1 MASTAAAR
9 AGQTRSRN
17 MEHTL
22 ENNRSYVE
30 ANKKIDLRCKWE
42 NDTDAKLE
50 EKRKAARIAQLMK
63 QRAASLLE
71 RKRELAS
78 KLNAEMNM
86 WQKEFAEEKE
96 SPEDRKLAL
105 QSRALTLRD
114 AREAERRKFADAM
127 YKLQWQSSC
136 DDGRLLD
143 SKATIKRV
151 MQDREDQIQQKKDIT
166 AQLEKED
173 GMLMDE
179 WRQRIEELE
188 EKENEK
194 EAYRR
199 SMEREIKGMLDEQVE
214 AHQARKSALKAR
226 QAADAA
232 EELAEWKA
240 AKEIEDAEEQERF
253 IVSKQR
259 GIATRNFNQS
269 RLNIRKEAQERVRSE
284 DLLLLNYALEKER
297 QSQAAEQQKKDME
310 KETTKRYQAYLKAQ
324 MVKEQEDQSSIDQ
337 LRKIEEDKIWAKR
350 EKEQQDRLD
359 ARKDLW
365 EKTDKGRQDQIR
377 MKKEREQKIHDEEMA
392 EASKH
397 GVNQEELDRIEAL
410 KVAARTQA
418 VNENQIAVRAQG
430 AYKQR
435 LLRREEQEKF
445 LDGKIMNK
453 VELEHKARL
462 SEMAGQVKVNFPNKH
477 TQWYS

>member
-17 MEHTL
+17 LEQTL
-22 ENNRSYVE
+22 ENNRSYVA

-50 EKRKAARIAQLMK
+50 EKRKKARVSELMRM
-63 QRAASLLE
+63 RAASLMA

-78 KLNAEMNM
+78 KLNSEMSM
-86 WQKEFAEEKE
+86 WQKEFAEVKE
-96 SPEDRKLAL
+96 SPEDRKLSI
-105 QSRALTLRD
+105 QTRALALRD
-114 AREAERRKFADAM
+114 ARETERRKFADEM

-151 MQDREDQIQQKKDIT
+151 MEDRENQMEQKREINIKLQQ
-166 AQLEKED
+166 ED
-173 GMLMDE
+173 DMLMDE

-188 EKENEK
+188 IKENEK

-199 SMEREIKGMLDEQVE
+199 GMEKEIKGMLDEQVE
-214 AHQARKSALKAR
+214 AHQGRKEALRLRKE
-226 QAADAA
+226 ADAA
-232 EELAEWKA
+232 EELAEWKN

-253 IVSKQR
+253 TISKQR
-259 GIATRNFNQS
+259 GKATRDFNQS
-269 RLNIRKEAQERVRSE
+269 RLNIRKEASDRIKSE
-284 DLLLLNYALEKER
+284 DLLLLNYALNKER
-297 QSQAAEQQKKDME
+297 EAEASEQHKKDME

-324 MVKEQEDQSSIDQ
+324 MLKEQENQSSIDQ
-337 LRKIEEDKIWAKR
+337 LRKIEEDKIWSKR

-359 ARKDLW
+359 TRNKLW
-365 EKTDKGRQDQIR
+365 NETDKGRQEQIR
-377 MKKEREQKIHDEEMA
+377 MLKEREAKLLDDEKI
-392 EASKH
+392 EAHAH
-397 GVNQEELDRIEAL
+397 GGNQNELDKIEAN
-410 KVAARTQA
+410 KVAARKEA
-418 VNENQIAVRAQG
+418 VMLNQMAVKAQG
-430 AYKQR
+430 AYSQR
-435 LLRREEQEKF
+435 LIRRETQEKF

-453 VELEHKARL
+453 VEMEHKARL